1 MDRITRVAAAA
12 FVVVGG
18 LVHLQL
24 WRSGYKSIP
33 YIGSWFIAN
42 VVVSAVLA
50 VVVIA
55 VNNAWVNLAGVL
67 FSLSSLVALV
77 MSRTTGLLGFTERA
91 WTDQAV
97 RATTAEFGA
106 IVAFA
111 VILVAARRRM
121 PALVP
126 VRVTPEAR

>member
-12 FVVVGG
+12 FVIVGG

-24 WRSGYKSIP
+24 WRSGYKGIP
-33 YIGSWFIAN
+33 YIGTWFIAN
-42 VVVSAVLA
+42 VAVSVALAA
-50 VVVIA
+50 VVVA
-55 VNNAWVNLAGVL
+55 VNNAWVNLGGVL

-77 MSRTTGLLGFTERA
+77 MSRTTGLFGFTERA

-97 RATTAEFGA
+97 RATTAELGA

-111 VILVAARRRM
+111 VILVAARRTM
-121 PALVP
+121 PALIP
-126 VRVTPEAR
+126 ARVTAEAR